1 MIMRMFMRLGA
12 VTQVVPA
19 GQGSPLQPEPESGL
33 SSGWGS
39 RCEPRWGC
47 TGRRTSCG
55 LAPWPGIGG
64 GGIAAGMGSGEQ
76 ARMLPQDS
84 SSLWGGAPGAL
95 AAPPPRGSNAPV
107 AAAPASAPRNL
118 TPVKVGSILLIPR
131 LVHDQHPPRLRL
143 VCADLHL
150 MSTVFS

>member
-64 GGIAAGMGSGEQ
+64 GGS
-76 ARMLPQDS
+76 R
-84 SSLWGGAPGAL
+84 
-95 AAPPPRGSNAPV
+95 
-107 AAAPASAPRNL
+107 ASQRAEKL